1 MPATYYIPLY
11 LQSAKQ
17 RSPVM
22 SGVLLIP
29 PMIATVLTGVGSG
42 MVIHKTGRHRELI
55 WVGATTPKAGTGS
68 FISLRVDSS
77 MQQFIDLTILFGL
90 GAGMLYE
97 APDVATATSTLDFVR
112 GLFMAISLIVGGT
125 VLQNSMDRQSKRL
138 MNAIGLP
145 LTIAQ
150 EFCW

>member
-1 MPATYYIPLY
+1 
-11 LQSAKQ
+11 
-17 RSPVM
+17 
-22 SGVLLIP
+22 
-29 PMIATVLTGVGSG
+29 
-42 MVIHKTGRHRELI
+42 
-55 WVGATTPKAGTGS
+55 
-68 FISLRVDSS
+68 
-77 MQQFIDLTILFGL
+77 MQQFIDLTVLFGL